1 MNGTAPSGPNMPGMR
16 ERAVLFLI
24 VGVEPFGSER
34 ATLHVA
40 RSLRSAGCK
49 VRCVLEHRED
59 RQNHLG
65 EMVTTLG
72 IDVVFAKMAPHISR
86 TYFLTDRQYRRSLF
100 ANLCK
105 GNATI
110 FKEIRSG
117 RWDAVVFNKP
127 SVFPYAIL
135 SFLAYGNRMTFR
147 VGDLPP
153 VGSWYQTME
162 FKLANWLCGQSVA
175 ISNFVADSMVKLGVA
190 KGKIE
195 VIHNVPTRSRCTVPS
210 AFPMRRKHQFV
221 FVGQLTEKKGIGV
234 LIEAVLG
241 LNRSDVGLWVVGGSE
256 FGKPYVEGLR
266 QLTEAHENSGIEFI
280 GSVPDPS
287 WYYAHADYH
296 VVPSQ
301 YDEPLGNVVQE
312 ARECFCPSIVS
323 PKGGLTELVS
333 HLQTGIIL
341 SGRELTYVQHGLL
354 EAIKMKSDGRHET
367 IRRNLKDMYFHSE
380 CQQEFVS
387 NWLKVIHS

>member
-1 MNGTAPSGPNMPGMR
+1 MNGAERSGLVEPGMR

-24 VGVEPFGSER
+24 VGIEPFGSER

-40 RSLRSAGCK
+40 RSLRAVGCK
-49 VRCVLEHRED
+49 VRCVLEQRED

-65 EMVTTLG
+65 DMVTTLG

-110 FKEIRSG
+110 FKEIRSA

-135 SFLAYGNRMTFR
+135 SFLVYGKRMTFR
-147 VGDLPP
+147 VGDLPHED
-153 VGSWYQTME
+153 SWYQKVE
-162 FKLANWLCGQSVA
+162 FKLANRLSNQSVA
-175 ISNFVADSMVKLGVA
+175 ISDFVADSMVKMGVP

-210 AFPMRRKHQFV
+210 TFPMRRKHQFV
-221 FVGQLTEKKGIGV
+221 FVGQLTEKKGLGV
-234 LIEAVLG
+234 LIEAILG
-241 LNRSDVGLWVVGGSE
+241 LSRSDVGLWVVGGSE
-256 FGKPYVEGLR
+256 FGKPYVECLR
-266 QLTEAHENSGIEFI
+266 QLTETNENSGIEFI

-341 SGRELTYVQHGLL
+341 SGRELTNVQHGLL
-354 EAIKMKSDGRHET
+354 EAITMKSDGRHET
-367 IRRNLKDMYFHSE
+367 IRSNLKDMYFHSE
-380 CQQEFVS
+380 CQHEFVS